1 MILKYAHCPIGYNK
15 KGATLYSCKRRLP
28 IYEVICDC
36 CGKTFIEKQRVFD
49 KRLELI
55 NLEYCGQCSKPKMC
69 SVAAYKG
76 IYDADGNIKPNAGR
90 FSTERVENMTP
101 EEYELFRA
109 QRKRAAQNFHDSLK
123 QDAEKY
129 KEHFSKI
136 FKGSRIGYISKAQ
149 RYIHSILE
157 PYGFELEVEVEGFR
171 VDIANIE
178 KKIVFEYYDDLW
190 HANPRKYQPD
200 DYIDII
206 KMTASEKWKKD
217 LRRNAALR
225 SLGYKVII
233 IWENKWNNERG
244 ELLERIGEYIGQ
256 DFSSLK
262 TYSFDNVM
270 YKQMHNIDLNKNKLV
285 PIDEVQEHVSD
296 GWSFGFKKKS
306 KGCK

>member
-1 MILKYAHCPIGYNK
+1 M
-15 KGATLYSCKRRLP
+15 
-28 IYEVICDC
+28 
-36 CGKTFIEKQRVFD
+36 
-49 KRLELI
+49 
-55 NLEYCGQCSKPKMC
+55 
-69 SVAAYKG
+69 
-76 IYDADGNIKPNAGR
+76 
-90 FSTERVENMTP
+90 
-101 EEYELFRA
+101 
-109 QRKRAAQNFHDSLK
+109 
-123 QDAEKY
+123 
-129 KEHFSKI
+129 
-136 FKGSRIGYISKAQ
+136 
-149 RYIHSILE
+149 
-157 PYGFELEVEVEGFR
+157 
-171 VDIANIE
+171 
-178 KKIVFEYYDDLW
+178 W
-190 HANPRKYQPD
+190 HANPRKDQPD